1 MDVLDAVM
9 KECEEKVQQLRGYL
23 SAGSAKN
30 YEEYQKLC
38 GQISGL
44 LYAKDYALS
53 LKQQW
58 ESSDD

>member
-1 MDVLDAVM
+1 MDIFQAIV
-9 KECEEKVQQLRGYL
+9 KEMDEKIDQLKDYL
-23 SAGSAKN
+23 SSGRTKDF
-30 YEEYQKLC
+30 EEYKQLC

-53 LKQQW
+53 LKQKW